1 MLVVYASRHDAT
13 AQALVARWTEHDA
26 ALLTA
31 ADLSAAGWRYHL
43 DSPDD
48 STAIISGRRVEA
60 RRIRGVLIRWPFVHE
75 RELSHIIP
83 EDRAYVASEM
93 FAFLLAWLTQLKC
106 PVVNRPTPTSLLGPS
121 WRHEQWIHS
130 AARLGIRVRPA
141 RRHVRLHAAHTPDE
155 QSQAPSTSP
164 VTVIVVGDKSFG
176 ANNPLLNANARSLAR
191 AAGVGLLAVYFDG
204 DGESAALTGANLWP
218 ELIDDEV
225 IDAVAAY
232 LLRPSHAES
241 SGGR

>member
-13 AQALVARWTEHDA
+13 AQALVARWAEHDA

-31 ADLSAAGWRYHL
+31 ADLSVAGWRYHL

-48 STAIISGRRVEA
+48 STAIVSGRRVEA
-60 RRIRGVLIRWPFVHE
+60 RRISGVLIRWPFVHE

-93 FAFLLAWLTQLKC
+93 FAFLLGWLTQLKC
-106 PVVNRPTPTSLLGPS
+106 PVLNRPTPTNLLGPS
-121 WRHEQWIHS
+121 WRHEQWIHT
-130 AARLGIRVRPA
+130 AAKLGIRVRPA
-141 RRHVRLHAAHTPDE
+141 RRHVRMHAPHTPDE
-155 QSQAPSTSP
+155 QSQMSSASQT
-164 VTVIVVGDKSFG
+164 TVIVVGDESFG
-176 ANNPLLNANARSLAR
+176 ANNPLLDAYARRLAR

-204 DGESAALTGANLWP
+204 DGADAALTGANLWP
-218 ELIDDEV
+218 ELVDDEV
-225 IDAVAAY
+225 IDAVLAH